1 MTDTDNNAMVPI
13 GAGDADALSALCRAI
28 YPQFFTYLWDD
39 AGAWYTEAT
48 YNADTL
54 RAEIADANAR
64 FYFLEVDGRRVGYL
78 KLKLQRDLDGE
89 PGGLE
94 IERIYL
100 LREYTGQGL
109 GARMMSFALDIAR
122 QWHRRYAWLHSMDSS
137 LESIAFYERQGFT
150 IVGETWLPFERMLP
164 EYRRMWKM
172 RKPLDA

>member
-1 MTDTDNNAMVPI
+1 MTSMDNSAMVPI
-13 GAGDADALSALCRAI
+13 GADDADALSALCRAI
-28 YPQFFTYLWDD
+28 YPQSFTYLWDD

-78 KLKLQRDLDGE
+78 KLKLERDLDGE

-100 LREYTGQGL
+100 LREYAGQGL
-109 GARMMSFALDIAR
+109 GARMMAFALDIAR
-122 QWHRRYAWLHSMDSS
+122 QLHRRYAWLHSMDSS
-137 LESIAFYERQGFT
+137 TDSIAFYERQGFA
-150 IVGETWLPFERMLP
+150 IVGETWLPFEHMLP